1 MTTSL
6 HFYSLSPTN
15 SVDVTA
21 SYPLINSYAGTAGL
35 NFDTAQCY
43 GSYFPLQKPYSNTI
57 YLTGTQA
64 IFLPNTPGN
73 LVELEFFAEDN
84 VGFIGISSFDSIP
97 TTWYRIYGNASSST
111 GSTNTSAFSGK
122 YVNVGSWQ
130 RIEGNARL
138 LGKWLVIKVENGYAG
153 FRRVG
158 IKSTEE
164 ELPFFSAP
172 INYNGGDT
180 VVIRTANTGE
190 WMLGELK
197 DGLKFIRSSNVNTTP
212 RGLTGGNNSEVGE
225 IGVHGDRLV
234 YGKTHVYGNNKLPP
248 APLVSSLIIT
258 QQPQDVE
265 ADFGGTATFT
275 ITVASTLP
283 PSFQWKKNG
292 VNIYGANE
300 SSYVLD
306 PVELDDNDGVFTCEV
321 TDGVTT
327 LLSDGAT
334 LSINVAIT
342 TNYDGLTIPTGKQY
356 TYEIKPVLSI
366 GQNSWHPNKVNLPL
380 TDWVGEKRVDYD
392 AWVDDG
398 QGIFALGSTTVSG
411 FTGESFGETLYH
423 GGGNPYGGMW
433 GHIRGWGLSTLT
445 SVDIRAFNVIYNVF
459 IENAFCSYTP
469 VVLVTL
475 VGEGT
480 LVYTTNGSNPT
491 LASTVY
497 TAPFKIH
504 GAGAKTIKAAKIV
517 NGVLTPIQTKSF
529 TIPAPTPSGSLPYV
543 VA

>member
-6 HFYSLSPTN
+6 HFYSLTPSAST
-15 SVDVTA
+15 DVTT
-21 SYPLINSYAGTAGL
+21 SYPLINSYAGTVGL

-64 IFLPNTPGN
+64 IFLLNTPGN
-73 LVELEFFAEDN
+73 LVELEFLAN
-84 VGFIGISSFDSIP
+84 SNTGFIGISSFDSIP
-97 TTWYRIYGNASSST
+97 TSWYRIYGNASSST

-122 YVNVGSWQ
+122 YTEVGSWQ

-197 DGLKFIRSSNVNTTP
+197 DGLKFSRSGNVNTTP
-212 RGLTGGNNSEVGE
+212 RSLNGGNNSEVGE

-234 YGKTHVYGNNKLPP
+234 YSKTHVYGDNKLPP

-292 VNIYGANE
+292 VNINGANE

-356 TYEIKPVLSI
+356 TYEIKPVLNPGTSVY
-366 GQNSWHPNKVNLPL
+366 HPNKVNLDL
-380 TDWVGEKRVDYD
+380 TEWEGEKRVDYD
-392 AWVDDG
+392 SWVDDA
-398 QGIFALGSTTVSG
+398 QGIYTVGSTSVSG
-411 FTGESFGETLYH
+411 FTGASFGETLYSGPTWSH
-423 GGGNPYGGMW
+423 V
-433 GHIRGWGLSTLT
+433 RGWGLTT
-445 SVDIRAFNVIYNVF
+445 HTAVDFRVLNATFECFV
-459 IENAFCSYTP
+459 ENAFCSYTP

-480 LVYTTNGSNPT
+480 LVYTTNGSDPT

-517 NGVLTPIQTKSF
+517 NGVLTPIVTKTF